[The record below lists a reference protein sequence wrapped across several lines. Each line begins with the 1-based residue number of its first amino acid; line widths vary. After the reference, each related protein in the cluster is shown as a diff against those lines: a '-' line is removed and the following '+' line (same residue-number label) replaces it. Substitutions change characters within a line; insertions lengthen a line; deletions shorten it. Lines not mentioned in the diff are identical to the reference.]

1 MLNIIQVCQMGEG
14 RLVAPPTEDTGL
26 RVAWSRF
33 ERRCL
38 LFLYLPVILVTLR
51 ILSVLSMAK
60 LNLSSSTYVSSGW
73 PYGLSAWFAVDRKT
87 QGEPNDFYHR

>member
-33 ERRCL
+33 ERRFVSISSCNSGNIENSIKGIVHN
-38 LFLYLPVILVTLR
+38 FYKRP
-51 ILSVLSMAK
+51 K
-60 LNLSSSTYVSSGW
+60 LNFLG
-73 PYGLSAWFAVDRKT
+73 F
-87 QGEPNDFYHR
+87 

>member
-14 RLVAPPTEDTGL
+14 RLVASPTEDTGL

-33 ERRCL
+33 DRRC
-38 LFLYLPVILVTLR
+38 
-51 ILSVLSMAK
+51 SVLSMAT

>member
-14 RLVAPPTEDTGL
+14 RLVAPPAEDTGL

-38 LFLYLPVILVTLR
+38 LFLHLPVIR
-51 ILSVLSMAK
+51 GG
-60 LNLSSSTYVSSGW
+60 N
-73 PYGLSAWFAVDRKT
+73 
-87 QGEPNDFYHR
+87 